1 MAGRLR
7 IEDRKVQESPPDAV
21 PLFNP
26 CRMKVSEIHKSLS
39 RRERRF

>member
-7 IEDRKVQESPPDAV
+7 IEDRKVQESPPDVV